1 MSRRSASSERRQSEL
16 VESYRCLATALILDR
31 RPRDTDL
38 IALTMTIVEAALSGD
53 RVQLAV
59 AFRAL
64 KRLARYVPQD
74 KEFSEEMRSY
84 FWTMGGACVSAWI
97 FLELEFE
104 STS

>member
-1 MSRRSASSERRQSEL
+1 MSQSSASSGRRQDEL

-31 RPRDTDL
+31 RPQDKDL

-53 RVQLAV
+53 RAQLAV

-64 KRLARYVPQD
+64 KRLARYVPED
-74 KEFSEEMRSY
+74 KEFSEEIRSY
-84 FWTMGGACVSAWI
+84 FWTVGGACVSALI

-104 STS
+104 SAI